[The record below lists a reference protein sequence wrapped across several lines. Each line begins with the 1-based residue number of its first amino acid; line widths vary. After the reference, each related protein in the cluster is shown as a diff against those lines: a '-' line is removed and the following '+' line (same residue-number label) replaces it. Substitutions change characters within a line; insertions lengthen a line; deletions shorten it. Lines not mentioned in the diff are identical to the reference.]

1 MGDRH
6 IPIID
11 EDKLDD
17 IITALQALSAPSG
30 TDVAISPTGMH
41 IVTEDDVQGAISEL
55 DTAVDSVNS
64 SLTNYAKLKSFQIAN
79 GDITNGIDL
88 TNYFTVDTGYKYLA
102 TTQVMGVGWIP
113 PFPLFIDEN
122 TKKLWF
128 QGTLVGGSNVYVKVV
143 YLEIRDIS

>member
-1 MGDRH
+1 M
-6 IPIID
+6 
-11 EDKLDD
+11 
-17 IITALQALSAPSG
+17 TS
-30 TDVAISPTGMH
+30 TDL
-41 IVTEDDVQGAISEL
+41 QGAVEEL
-55 DTAVDSVNS
+55 DAELVAVNS

-102 TTQVMGVGWIP
+102 TTQVMGVGWVP